1 MQNKNK
7 IIVGLIVLICGCGHY
22 INSSESWI
30 DYNSLSSVSTGL
42 SQEELKESLGEP
54 LLVLG
59 NNDNEEN
66 RVYLFYNY
74 RVKRNLSKNNQRDSL
89 NERKILIKFT
99 FENNTL
105 VSWDEDNITLNMS
118 RSGKP
123 GTGLVKYINLIINLV
138 LLGAV
143 FGGS

>member
-30 DYNSLSSVSTGL
+30 DYNSLSSISTGL
-42 SQEELKESLGEP
+42 SQEELKKSLGEP

-59 NNDNEEN
+59 NNDSEEN

-74 RVKRNLSKNNQRDSL
+74 RVKRFITKDNQRDSI

-99 FENNTL
+99 FENDQL
-105 VSWDEDNITLNMS
+105 VSWEEDNITLNMS
-118 RSGKP
+118 RSNKAS
-123 GTGLVKYINLIINLV
+123 TGLIKYINLIINLV

>member
-7 IIVGLIVLICGCGHY
+7 IIAGFIVLICGCGHY

-30 DYNSLSSVSTGL
+30 DYNSLSSISTGL
-42 SQEELKESLGEP
+42 SQEELKKSLGEP

-59 NNDNEEN
+59 NNDSEEN

-74 RVKRNLSKNNQRDSL
+74 RVKRFITKDNHRDSI

-118 RSGKP
+118 HTGKKSL
-123 GTGLVKYINLIINLV
+123 GLIKYINLIINLV